1 MARISNE
8 QRLANLHAE
17 ALAQFDDIQTALK
30 DERLQCLQD
39 RRFYSLSGSQWE
51 GPLEAQYEN
60 KPKFEVNKVML
71 AVIRIINEY
80 RNNRITVD
88 YVSKDGQENDKLAEV
103 CDGLY
108 RADEQASVADE
119 AYDNAFE
126 EAVGG
131 GIGAWRLRT
140 VYEDEENDE
149 DDRQRIR
156 IEPIFDADS
165 SVFFDLGA
173 KRQDK
178 SDAKYCFVVTSMTRQ
193 AYEETWGDSPT
204 DWPKT
209 IHQYEFDWS
218 TPDVVY
224 VAEYYK
230 VEEKSETIRIFQN
243 IAGEEERY
251 TQADFENDETLEE
264 TLAAVGTV
272 EVRQKK
278 VKRKRVRKYILSGG
292 KVLEDAGYIAGK
304 CIPIVVVYGK
314 RWFVDNIERCMG
326 HVRLAKDAQR
336 LKNMQLSKL
345 GEISALSSVEKPI
358 LTPEQVAGHQVMWS
372 EDNLKDYPYLLIN
385 PITDQNGNISV
396 SGPVAYTRAPNIP
409 PAMAA
414 LLQITE
420 TDMQD
425 ILGNQQGADKMV
437 SGMSG
442 KAVEMIQTRVDMQS
456 FIYMS
461 NFAKGMKRCGEIWL
475 SMAKELYVEE
485 KRKMKTVAPTGE
497 SGMVELMRPTI
508 DQETGEVV
516 LENDLSS
523 ATFDVIADVGPSSS
537 SKREATVRALTGVLQ
552 MTQDP
557 ETQQVLTAMTMM
569 NMEGEGMSDAN
580 AYFRKKLLRMGVV
593 KPTDDEAQELMAE
606 MQGQPQD
613 PNSMYL
619 QAAAEEAE
627 AKAAQARASTIK
639 TIADAELSQAKTA
652 EVLAGIGQEPQTQQT
667 QPMTADAPMVDQ
679 VAINQQAEID
689 NAIEQEKR
697 EIALAKQ
704 RLELYTLQR
713 KIEIEEEKHA
723 LDMRNSGVQIERD
736 ESGQLK
742 TRTAMDERSE
752 RVGLQMAEAVD
763 SLTQVIKAQA
773 ETIQAAAERGAEAQT
788 KTAEIMSKPRTIIRE
803 KGKIVGIKVEG

>member
-1 MARISNE
+1 
-8 QRLANLHAE
+8 
-17 ALAQFDDIQTALK
+17 
-30 DERLQCLQD
+30 
-39 RRFYSLSGSQWE
+39 
-51 GPLEAQYEN
+51 
-60 KPKFEVNKVML
+60 
-71 AVIRIINEY
+71 
-80 RNNRITVD
+80 
-88 YVSKDGQENDKLAEV
+88 
-103 CDGLY
+103 
-108 RADEQASVADE
+108 
-119 AYDNAFE
+119 
-126 EAVGG
+126 
-131 GIGAWRLRT
+131 
-140 VYEDEENDE
+140 
-149 DDRQRIR
+149 
-156 IEPIFDADS
+156 
-165 SVFFDLGA
+165 
-173 KRQDK
+173 
-178 SDAKYCFVVTSMTRQ
+178 
-193 AYEETWGDSPT
+193 
-204 DWPKT
+204 
-209 IHQYEFDWS
+209 
-218 TPDVVY
+218 
-224 VAEYYK
+224 
-230 VEEKSETIRIFQN
+230 
-243 IAGEEERY
+243 
-251 TQADFENDETLEE
+251 
-264 TLAAVGTV
+264 
-272 EVRQKK
+272 
-278 VKRKRVRKYILSGG
+278 
-292 KVLEDAGYIAGK
+292 
-304 CIPIVVVYGK
+304 
-314 RWFVDNIERCMG
+314 MG

-613 PNSMYL
+613 PNSVYL

-627 AKAAQARASTIK
+627 AKAAQARANTIK

-667 QPMTADAPMVDQ
+667 QPMTAEAPMVDQ

>member
-1 MARISNE
+1 MARLSND
-8 QRLANLHAE
+8 QRLANLHDE
-17 ALAQFDDIQTALK
+17 ALMQFDDVQSALR

-39 RRFYSLSGSQWE
+39 RRFYSLAGSQWE
-51 GPLEAQYEN
+51 GPLWDQYEN
-60 KPKFEVNKVML
+60 KPKFEVNKIML
-71 AVIRIINEY
+71 SVIRVVNEY

-88 YVSKDGQENDKLAEV
+88 FVSKDGTDNDKLAEV

-140 VYEDEENDE
+140 TYEDDEDPE

-178 SDAKYCFVVTSMTRQ
+178 SDAKFCFVVTSMTRQ
-193 AYEETWGDSPT
+193 AYKEAYNDDPAS
-204 DWPKT
+204 WPKI
-209 IHQYEFDWS
+209 IHQYEFDWC

-230 VEEKSETIRIFQN
+230 VEEKSETIRIFQT
-243 IAGEEERY
+243 ITGEEERY
-251 TQADFENDETLEE
+251 TQADFANDEMLEE
-264 TLAAVGTV
+264 TLSAVGTI
-272 EVRQKK
+272 EVRQKRIK
-278 VKRKRVRKYILSGG
+278 TKRVHKYVLSGG

-358 LTPEQVAGHQVMWS
+358 LLPEQVAGHQVMWA

-385 PITDQNGNISV
+385 PITDQNGNQAV
-396 SGPVAYTRAPNIP
+396 SGPVAYTRSASIP

-425 ILGNQQGADKMV
+425 ILGNQGGADKMV
-437 SGMSG
+437 SNISG

-475 SMAKELYVEE
+475 SMAKEVYIED
-485 KRKMKTVAPTGE
+485 KRKMKTITPVGK
-497 SGMVELMRPTI
+497 SGMVELMKPMI
-508 DQETGEVV
+508 NQESGALVI
-516 LENDLSS
+516 ENDMSN
-523 ATFDVIADVGPSSS
+523 ATFEIVADVGPSSS
-537 SKREATVRALTGVLQ
+537 SKRQATVRALTGMLQ
-552 MTQDP
+552 ITQDP
-557 ETQQVLTAMTMM
+557 ETAQVLTAMAMM
-569 NMEGEGMSDAN
+569 NMEGEGLADTN

-593 KPTDDEAQELMAE
+593 EPTDAEREELMAE
-606 MQGQPQD
+606 MQGTPQD
-613 PNSMYL
+613 PNAIYL
-619 QAAAEEAE
+619 QAAAEEAT
-627 AKAAQARASTIK
+627 AKAAKARADTVE
-639 TIADAELSQAKTA
+639 TIADAELKRAKTV
-652 EVLAGIGQEPQTQQT
+652 ETLNKVDIDTQELALKVMESMVQPTQ
-667 QPMTADAPMVDQ
+667 
-679 VAINQQAEID
+679 N
-689 NAIEQEKR
+689 
-697 EIALAKQ
+697 
-704 RLELYTLQR
+704 
-713 KIEIEEEKHA
+713 
-723 LDMRNSGVQIERD
+723 
-736 ESGQLK
+736 
-742 TRTAMDERSE
+742 
-752 RVGLQMAEAVD
+752 
-763 SLTQVIKAQA
+763 
-773 ETIQAAAERGAEAQT
+773 
-788 KTAEIMSKPRTIIRE
+788 
-803 KGKIVGIKVEG
+803 